1 MRAEF
6 GEYVDQMADKLV
18 KNKALTQAEWDEFF
32 DRMYSSGVMEVAAD
46 EHGVLPIPTL
56 VNNIALAPRVRGARA
71 GDGMDA

>member
-1 MRAEF
+1 
-6 GEYVDQMADKLV
+6 MADKLV

-46 EHGVLPIPTL
+46 EYGVLSIPTL